1 MTSFNET
8 TKLILEI
15 AKQKAIG
22 KGSSEQAKEKSF
34 KLFEAVKVLSKDNSL
49 HNLIG
54 KDVVTEAFDQS
65 IESDTEYGFFKDGKT
80 PGFIR
85 TLRNAV
91 DKWETEK
98 KEPLRKMACN
108 FTELRKF
115 YDNSMKDEEIEA
127 LKKVVNEYISDIKK
141 TPKGKDR
148 KSKISS
154 LTKFVVTKHTQLQ
167 KVLEKAK
174 KRTA

>member
-8 TKLILEI
+8 TKLILDI

-22 KGSSEQAKEKSF
+22 KGSSEEAKKQSF

-49 HNLIG
+49 HNLVG
-54 KDVVTEAFDQS
+54 KDIVTEAFEQS
-65 IESDTEYGFFKDGKT
+65 IESDTEHGFFKDGKT

-85 TLRNAV
+85 TLRSAV
-91 DKWETEK
+91 DKWETDK
-98 KEPLRKMACN
+98 KESLRKMTCN

-115 YDNSMKDEEIEA
+115 YDDSMKDEEIES
-127 LKKVVNEYISDIKK
+127 LKKVINEYVSLIKK

-148 KSKISS
+148 ENKIAS

-174 KRTA
+174 KKTA

>member
-1 MTSFNET
+1 MS
-8 TKLILEI
+8 
-15 AKQKAIG
+15 
-22 KGSSEQAKEKSF
+22 
-34 KLFEAVKVLSKDNSL
+34 
-49 HNLIG
+49 
-54 KDVVTEAFDQS
+54 
-65 IESDTEYGFFKDGKT
+65 
-80 PGFIR
+80 
-85 TLRNAV
+85 
-91 DKWETEK
+91 
-98 KEPLRKMACN
+98 CN

-115 YDNSMKDEEIEA
+115 YDDSMKDEEIEA

-141 TPKGKDR
+141 SPKGKDR